1 MLETFHFNG
10 AAVRTLV
17 QDGEP
22 WFVAADVARVLGYA
36 NPSQALADHVDDE
49 DRITLR
55 ISEGN
60 RRGNPHKAVVNES
73 GLYALI
79 FGSRLPAAR
88 AFKRWVTSEV
98 LPTLRRTG
106 AYVSPDATAEQLSA
120 LAAQIEA
127 MRGDANHTAM
137 QGENRGGVTL
147 RALAD
152 EWGVPY
158 PVAFEVAASFGDIKR
173 IDANRNYKVQPIAI
187 QSGRMVPGDALG
199 CAPRVTRKGREA
211 YRKRLERWH
220 STH

>member
-22 WFVAADVARVLGYA
+22 WFVAADVARVLGYVDTD
-36 NPSQALADHVDDE
+36 QAIRKNVDDE
-49 DRITLR
+49 DRARVNIP
-55 ISEGN
+55 SGG
-60 RRGNPHKAVVNES
+60 RGNPNKVVINES

-79 FGSRLPAAR
+79 FGSKLPAAR

-98 LPTLRRTG
+98 LPTIRRTG

-120 LAAQIEA
+120 LAAQVEA
-127 MRGDANHTAM
+127 MRGDANHTAR

>member
-22 WFVAADVARVLGYA
+22 WFVAADVARTLGYS
-36 NPSQALADHVDDE
+36 NPRAAVARHVDEE
-49 DRITLR
+49 DRGTVAIRDAAYETR
-55 ISEGN
+55 ATI
-60 RRGNPHKAVVNES
+60 VNES

-79 FGSRLPAAR
+79 FGSKLPAAR

-120 LAAQIEA
+120 LAAQVEA

>member
-17 QDGEP
+17 RDGEP
-22 WFVAADVARVLGYA
+22 WFVGRDVALTLGYS
-36 NPSQALADHVDDE
+36 NPRDALSKHVDPE
-49 DRITLR
+49 DKGVAICDTPGGPQRLTT
-55 ISEGN
+55 
-60 RRGNPHKAVVNES
+60 VNES

-79 FGSRLPAAR
+79 FGSKLPAAR

>member
-22 WFVAADVARVLGYA
+22 WFVAADVARVLGYS
-36 NPSQALADHVDDE
+36 NPRAAVARHVDEE
-49 DRITLR
+49 DRGTVAIRDAAYETR
-55 ISEGN
+55 ATI
-60 RRGNPHKAVVNES
+60 VNES

-88 AFKRWVTSEV
+88 TFKRWVTSEV

-127 MRGDANHTAM
+127 MRGDADHTAR

-211 YRKRLERWH
+211 YRTRLERWH